1 VIDLPPG
8 ISSAEAAT
16 LLNNLMPQT
25 NAVGLPTNAAGLPTT
40 NTPSATPPA
49 TPQP

>member
-1 VIDLPPG
+1 VIELPPG

-40 NTPSATPPA
+40 TTPQSTPPTA
-49 TPQP
+49 PNP